1 MPILDVSRLMFLIP
15 AILIALTV
23 HEFAHARVA
32 ELMGDSTARAAGRV
46 SLNPA
51 KHLDVT
57 GSLLFLLVGFG
68 WGKPVPIN
76 GHHFNNPRQGMF
88 LVSLAGPGSNMLV
101 ALVLSVGLRLAGPAL
116 ESSAAGSYVLGV
128 MIYAVIINIILAI
141 FNLLPIPPL
150 DGSKI
155 LASLMPEAWLPAYLS
170 FERYG
175 TLLLFLAIVF
185 FSSAVSR
192 VMSPISGFFMKLL
205 LPS

>member
-1 MPILDVSRLMFLIP
+1 MPILDVSRLIFLIP

-32 ELMGDSTARAAGRV
+32 ELMGDPTARVAGRV
-46 SLNPA
+46 SLNPT

-76 GHHFNNPRQGMF
+76 GRYFRNPRQGML
-88 LVSLAGPGSNMLV
+88 LVSLAGPGSNVITAIVLSLAVRMLV
-101 ALVLSVGLRLAGPAL
+101 AI
-116 ESSAAGSYVLGV
+116 SSASVVTGYVVNV
-128 MIYAVIINIILAI
+128 MVYAVFINVILAI

-155 LASLMPEAWLPAYLS
+155 FASLMPDAWLPTYLS

-175 TLLLFLAIVF
+175 TLALFLAIVF

-192 VMSPISGFFMKLL
+192 VMSPISDFLIKLL
-205 LPS
+205 LPA